1 MLLLVESEGDFVMD
15 GSEHNPQSDGV
26 ILADTSE
33 LGTQSYVDLNDR
45 LKRYARAHHR
55 ALRMSEYAKTL
66 GESKLSHALECCGDW
81 LLFRD
86 YFTVNQVKLQSA
98 VFCKKPL
105 LCPLCAIRRAA
116 KYLVVYQEKLSS
128 VLASF
133 PDLQAYMVTLTV
145 VDGPDLLER
154 FKLLRVSI
162 RRMVTARLRYLGNH
176 RRYSPIEFA
185 KAFGG
190 VYSIEV
196 KRGKNSGSWH
206 PHVHMVWFCK
216 ESPCKYNLSEEWL
229 GFSGDSF
236 IVDVRKF
243 YGEMDV
249 LAGFSEVFKYALK
262 FSTLSLEDNWQAF
275 SDLRGRRLI
284 DSFGVLRGVKVPE
297 SLLDELLPEEIP
309 YIKRLFLWYQEFGQ
323 SRYEE
328 L

>member
-1 MLLLVESEGDFVMD
+1 MDDSE
-15 GSEHNPQSDGV
+15 EYPQSDDV
-26 ILADTSE
+26 IVADTSE
-33 LGTQSYVDLNDR
+33 LGIPIYERLSRR
-45 LKRYARAHHR
+45 LKRYARAHRR
-55 ALRMSEYAKTL
+55 ALHMSEYAKTL

-86 YFTVNQVKLQSA
+86 YFTLHQFKLQSA

-105 LCPLCAIRRAA
+105 LCPLCAIRRASKFLMA
-116 KYLVVYQEKLSS
+116 YQEKLAV
-128 VLASF
+128 VLAVS

-145 VDGPDLLER
+145 VDGSNLLER
-154 FKLLRVSI
+154 FTKLRQALKAMAQS
-162 RRMVTARLRYLGNH
+162 RRSHLSNPSKNPHV
-176 RRYSPIEFA
+176 EFA

-196 KRGKNSGSWH
+196 KRGKNSGGWH
-206 PHVHMVWFCK
+206 PHAHMVWLCN
-216 ESPCKYNLSEEWL
+216 ESPCKYKLSEEWL

-243 YGEMDV
+243 YGESDV
-249 LAGFSEVFKYALK
+249 LSGFSEVFKYALK

-275 SDLRGRRLI
+275 SDLSGRRLV
-284 DSFGVLRGVKVPE
+284 DSFGALRGVKISE

-309 YIKRLFLWYQEFGQ
+309 YIERMFLWYQEFGQ
-323 SRYEE
+323 SGYEE